1 MRYRT
6 DQASVQQALLANAE
20 VLAALDKTSQRTISA
35 ATAAQELNRALALN
49 VRAQAFS
56 NLADQ
61 VARGAL
67 SFQQMAEAAAALGAS
82 KSEISAL
89 ANEVARLSR
98 SNNVVG
104 GTSGGF
110 DLKQGASRLAGV
122 GALVGSQAGGAVF
135 PAFAQVAQLGIAFGG
150 VGVAAG
156 VLGLALRGVTDAQQK
171 AAESAKEY
179 TSALAGTAGQTTDE
193 LKKQIEAEEARRATL
208 KEGLTTL
215 EDFRDRIGAQ
225 VQLYREGFATTDE
238 YRNNIANINAEL
250 YDFTGGALG
259 AKDGLG
265 KLVANTGDFNAVLE
279 VSQGE
284 VDKTT
289 GNIAFLN
296 TQLNSQ
302 ATAAADAAAAAKAL
316 ADAQV
321 EGAQQALEVD
331 RLTKEQRDERIAQ
344 NDRDVNV
351 LTRLIGAGG
360 LSADA
365 VAELAAQ
372 ITELNTD
379 TERLKGTNETYADS
393 LAAIEARQ
401 QSINDQFDQYSD
413 AIANT
418 GAIQEK
424 LVGLEQ
430 DLAQARTDAAE
441 KIGDIV
447 AKTEDRREEIIADAG
462 ERREEIEQ
470 NTQDAIARIQ
480 RDAGREQ
487 YTAIASRDALAFA
500 QSQQKAADAISDQ
513 QKQEEKQLAQ
523 QEKAQA
529 KQLASL
535 QKAQDEQIRSV
546 NQALDKETRLKQN
559 AIFMQEQA
567 LIKAQ
572 YDEQQIALFGSNNQ
586 VMIHTQM
593 WQDFNAIAVT
603 WAANTVNTIRSI
615 LGVLGGAGGAGG
627 TQAINQAVDARIAQ
641 TIGGRGGFV
650 PSPY

>member
-1 MRYRT
+1 MAERIAETVVRYRT
-6 DQASVQQALLANAE
+6 DQASVQQAVQANQQIDATLKQTAAGASSTALQFASVADAARALNLSDAQVKALSSDTQQLASSANQ
-20 VLAALDKTSQRTISA
+20 AA
-35 ATAAQELNRALALN
+35 AAQEKL
-49 VRAQAFS
+49 
-56 NLADQ
+56 
-61 VARGAL
+61 
-67 SFQQMAEAAAALGAS
+67 AAAS
-82 KSEISAL
+82 
-89 ANEVARLSR
+89 SR
-98 SNNVVG
+98 VG
-104 GTSGGF
+104 GGF
-110 DLKQGASRLAGV
+110 TATQAASRIAGV

-135 PAFAQVAQLGIAFGG
+135 PAFAQVAQLGIAFGA
-150 VGVAAG
+150 VGAAAG
-156 VLGLALRGVTDAQQK
+156 VLGLALRGVTDLQQK
-171 AAESAKEY
+171 AAESAKLY
-179 TSALAGTAGQTTDE
+179 ASALSQISGEVAGGATTADITESIDNLQRQKNVQQESLDSLALLQDEGKVRLQQFFSGMIDEDTFNSLIGNVNQRLSDLTGGVTTDWSQIDDALAAGQ
-193 LKKQIEAEEARRATL
+193 AE
-208 KEGLTTL
+208 
-215 EDFRDRIGAQ
+215 I
-225 VQLYREGFATTDE
+225 
-238 YRNNIANINAEL
+238 
-250 YDFTGGALG
+250 
-259 AKDGLG
+259 
-265 KLVANTGDFNAVLE
+265 
-279 VSQGE
+279 
-284 VDKTT
+284 DKTS
-289 GNIAFLN
+289 GSIAFYTAQLGTQAVAEN
-296 TQLNSQ
+296 T
-302 ATAAADAAAAAKAL
+302 AAAAAKAL

-321 EGAQQALEVD
+321 KDAQQALEVD

-372 ITELNTD
+372 ITDLNTD
-379 TERLKGTNETYADS
+379 TERLKGTNETYADT

-487 YTAIASRDALAFA
+487 YTAVASRDALAFA

-593 WQDFNAIAVT
+593 WQDFNTIAVT

>member
-156 VLGLALRGVTDAQQK
+156 VLGLALRGVTDLQQK
-171 AAESAKEY
+171 AAESAKLY
-179 TSALAGTAGQTTDE
+179 ASALSQISGEVAGGATTADITESIDNLQRQKNVQQESLDSLALLQDEGRVRLQQFFSGMIDEDTFKSLIGNVNQRLSDLTGGVTTDWSEIDDALTAGQVE
-193 LKKQIEAEEARRATL
+193 L
-208 KEGLTTL
+208 
-215 EDFRDRIGAQ
+215 
-225 VQLYREGFATTDE
+225 
-238 YRNNIANINAEL
+238 
-250 YDFTGGALG
+250 
-259 AKDGLG
+259 
-265 KLVANTGDFNAVLE
+265 
-279 VSQGE
+279 
-284 VDKTT
+284 DKTS
-289 GNIAFLN
+289 GSIAFY
-296 TQLNSQ
+296 TAQLGSQ
-302 ATAAADAAAAAKAL
+302 ALAANDAAEAAKKL

-500 QSQQKAADAISDQ
+500 QSQQKAADALTDQ

-535 QKAQDEQIRSV
+535 QKSQDEQIRSI
-546 NQALDKETRLKQN
+546 NQALDKETRLKQS

-572 YDEQQIALFGSNNQ
+572 WDEQQIALFGSHNQ
-586 VMIHTQM
+586 VMIHTEL
-593 WQDFNAIAVT
+593 WQELNRIAVT
-603 WAANTVNTIRSI
+603 YMANTVNTVRSI
-615 LGVLGGAGGAGG
+615 GGLLGFTGGAGG